1 MACVRKR
8 RGKWVIDFRDQTG
21 VRRWETF
28 RTRREADD
36 ALHERRKE
44 IERDTYTPQREQMT
58 FDQLVDEFRAAH
70 IASQLREATR
80 RDYESCLSCH
90 LLPHFKGWRVRAI
103 TVAAVE
109 RYRDSML
116 KARHGRRT
124 INKAL
129 TLLGSV
135 CRHAV
140 KHGWMATNPASM
152 VAKLRDDTE
161 HDEQPI
167 EDNVLRPVEIQRML
181 ASADERWRVLL
192 MTAVL
197 TGLRAGEL
205 LGLRWSDVDWNA
217 RQLIV
222 RRSLSRSG
230 GFQQPKTKA
239 GRRRVDLSELLISE
253 LKRWKLKCPKAERD
267 DDAEPLDLMF
277 PNTAGKPE
285 NHSNVVR
292 RGFKPALRCAGLR
305 EIRFHDL
312 RHTFASLLIDN
323 QEHPKYIQSQMGH
336 SSIKVTMDVY
346 GHLMSATNAR
356 AAEKLAK
363 LALGEKP
370 SDTVSSKTVADE
382 EIAELE
388 DTQLIELIGGPCW
401 NRTSD
406 HLIKSQML
414 YRLS

>member
-8 RGKWVIDFRDQTG
+8 RGKWVVDFRDQAR

-28 RTRREADD
+28 RTRKEADE
-36 ALHERRKE
+36 ALDEYKQQMKKGTYCPER
-44 IERDTYTPQREQMT
+44 Q
-58 FDQLVDEFRAAH
+58 QLMFEELVEEFRAAH
-70 IASQLREATR
+70 IATQVREATR
-80 RDYESCLSCH
+80 RDYESCFACH
-90 LLPHFKGWRVRAI
+90 LLPHFNGWKVRAI

-116 KARHGRRT
+116 KAGHGRRT

-129 TLLGSV
+129 TLLGSM

-140 KHGWMATNPASM
+140 KNGWMATNPVSM

-167 EDNVLRPVEIQRML
+167 EDNVLRPSEIQRML
-181 ASADERWRVLL
+181 AAADESYRVLF

-205 LGLRWSDVDWNA
+205 FALRWSDVDWNA

-239 GRRRVDLSELLISE
+239 GRRRVDLSELLVTE
-253 LKRWKLKCPKAERD
+253 LKRWKLKCPKEQRD
-267 DDAEPLDLMF
+267 DDVEPLDLMF

-292 RGFKPALRCAGLR
+292 RGFKPALRRAGLR

-356 AAEKLAK
+356 AAEKLAE
-363 LALGEKP
+363 LVLSG
-370 SDTVSSKTVADE
+370 SKMVANE
-382 EIAELE
+382 EMAELE